1 MANEV
6 TKPSTHEL
14 DGFGGFTDQME
25 GEDTQTGFGVS
36 LFGLKLKFLN
46 GAWYDPDEQKFN
58 SPLVVHDI
66 QRKVQKW
73 LDDTRPAET
82 IVLAPGQPWP
92 DIENMNNVCPQN
104 EWREK
109 FGKMRGP
116 WQGEHVVLFF
126 DPQTMQRFWWPSPLT
141 TIGSTICVRELV
153 AQTKL
158 MRDFRGG
165 HVYPFVEL
173 SHTFMNTAFGGRE
186 RPDLKIKDWVR
197 FGEGGNLALPAPDT
211 PTLTSG
217 SSAPATATTT
227 RGNAAA
233 APHNPLG
240 MASVE
245 RPTVKEMTG
254 DSIEF

>member
-14 DGFGGFTDQME
+14 DGFGGFTDQVE
-25 GEDTQTGFGVS
+25 GEDTQTGLGVS
-36 LFGLKLKFLN
+36 LSGLKLKFLN
-46 GAWYDPDEQKFN
+46 GVWHDPDEAEAD
-58 SPLVVHDI
+58 SPLVVHDV

-73 LDDTRPAET
+73 LDDIRPAET
-82 IVLAPGQPWP
+82 IVLAPGQLWP
-92 DIENMNNVCPQN
+92 DIGSMNDACPQN

-109 FGKMRGP
+109 FGKLCGP

-126 DPQTMQRFWWPSPLT
+126 DPHNMQRYWWPSPIS
-141 TIGSTICVRELV
+141 TIGSAICVRELV

-165 HVYPFVEL
+165 HVYPLVEL
-173 SHTFMNTAFGGRE
+173 SHTFMNTAYGGRE

-197 FGEGGNLALPAPDT
+197 FGEGGDLVLPAPST
-211 PTLTSG
+211 PSLAGG
-217 SSAPATATTT
+217 SAVPPTATT
-227 RGNAAA
+227 RSGNTAAA
-233 APHNPLG
+233 SHIPPG
-240 MASVE
+240 MVRVE
-245 RPTVKEMTG
+245 RPTAKEVTG